1 VPPHRWVALAAA
13 ATVTALAV
21 GGSLG
26 VVPGVALGVPPS
38 QVHVEP
44 SELGGSADAGDAGA
58 ADDDVNDPG
67 AADADSGGAADLD
80 QADPGTSSGQPSES
94 DPALPAESGSGK
106 RVVYD
111 ISAQRVWLVHRDGS
125 VARTYPVSGALD
137 EAKLVPD
144 TYQVTSKSRHAVSYN
159 YRETMDFMV
168 RFAQG
173 ERAAIGF
180 HDIPRDGNGDLVQTR
195 GQLGTPLSAGC
206 VRQWRPDAISL
217 WRFTEVGTTVVVVA

>member
-1 VPPHRWVALAAA
+1 
-13 ATVTALAV
+13 V

-26 VVPGVALGVPPS
+26 VVPGAALGVPPS
-38 QVHVEP
+38 QLHVEP
-44 SELGGSADAGDAGA
+44 SDVGGSPG
-58 ADDDVNDPG
+58 ADDSAASDDDGLDDPG
-67 AADADSGGAADLD
+67 ASDDVDGSAADQDPVEPGTTSEQPSEEDLALPADSG
-80 QADPGTSSGQPSES
+80 T
-94 DPALPAESGSGK
+94 GK

-111 ISAQRVWLVHRDGS
+111 ISAQRVWLVNDDES

-137 EAKLVPD
+137 EAKLDPD

-180 HDIPRDGNGDLVQTR
+180 HDIPRDGDGDLVQTR
-195 GQLGTPLSAGC
+195 DQLGTPLSAGC
-206 VRQWRPDAISL
+206 IRQWRPDAVAL
-217 WRFTEVGTTVVVVA
+217 WKFTDVGTTVVVVA